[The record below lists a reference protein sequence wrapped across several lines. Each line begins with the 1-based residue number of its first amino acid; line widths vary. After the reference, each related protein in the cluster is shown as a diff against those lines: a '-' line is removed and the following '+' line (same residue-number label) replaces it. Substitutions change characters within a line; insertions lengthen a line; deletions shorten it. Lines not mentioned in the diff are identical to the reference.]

1 MTATQTTTSE
11 KAHDMCTALLTRATV
26 TDADQASHADTVRC
40 PDCGLP
46 AVVEWRTTIP
56 STGAPVEHVKLACPV
71 GHRYFMPAEGLE

>member
-1 MTATQTTTSE
+1 MTKTQTTTSE
-11 KAHDMCTALLTRATV
+11 APMFAGILTPSRWSTPDPAP
-26 TDADQASHADTVRC
+26 HADTVRC

-56 STGAPVEHVKLACPV
+56 STGAPVEHVKFACPA

>member
-1 MTATQTTTSE
+1 MFAGV
-11 KAHDMCTALLTRATV
+11 LTPSWWST
-26 TDADQASHADTVRC
+26 ADQAAHADTVRC

-56 STGAPVEHVKLACPV
+56 STGAPVEHVKIACPV